1 MESEIEVEIADNH
14 SIFSKHF
21 KFFKYMNGEILE
33 IDELI
38 LNDAKIRKSNE
49 LQNECNKTILGRF
62 YAELDGV
69 TYQFSCD
76 NEAQKNFDKA
86 LKVFEKG
93 WRTELLW
100 TVYDMNGNVLR
111 LIVRA
116 DQYAPLYMAH
126 LDHIQYNISKFRDTL
141 QPIVENAQTV
151 DEVKN
156 VTYMGGVQS

>member
-1 MESEIEVEIADNH
+1 VEVADDH
-14 SIFSKHF
+14 PVLTTPFRY
-21 KFFKYMNGEILE
+21 FKYIDGSIIK
-33 IDELI
+33 IDELELI
-38 LNDAKIRKSNE
+38 KVKSKKKTE
-49 LQNECNKTILGRF
+49 LQNECDKTILGRF

-93 WRTELLW
+93 WKTELLW
-100 TVYDMNGNVLR
+100 TVYDMDGNVLR
-111 LIVRA
+111 LMVRA

-141 QPIVENAQTV
+141 QPLVEKAETV
-151 DEVKN
+151 EEVEN
-156 VTYMGGVQS
+156 VTYTGGV

>member
-1 MESEIEVEIADNH
+1 
-14 SIFSKHF
+14 
-21 KFFKYMNGEILE
+21 MNGEILE